1 MAGIAEISP
10 SFHLARS
17 ILYIVITGFNTDIE
31 FEGVVYHVQT
41 EDKGLSTPVILS
53 LVYDRGTI
61 LASKRAPYEDL
72 LKEEF
77 YEKALAERLQR
88 QHSLICA
95 AVSKGRIED
104 LKQMSALE
112 NGAAADLAARLKK
125 KRSSRGE
132 TTAVAELTDNI
143 HDTSRVPENVLHA
156 GLREEI
162 EAAKWESSLDE
173 DVPKPSGDLEPI
185 PIPDL
190 AYVSKASVR
199 FTQDGSL
206 DDEVRIFDD
215 DSILPSEAV
224 EIVSDLAGTPRPA
237 NNKLTVEFIGES
249 RFRGGEDKTVSIMV
263 CRGTERKVVGDA
275 EVMVKIL
282 GSSFR
287 PLIFHARTD
296 KNGLAIVHM
305 HLPHFQFGRAKML
318 VRAMSNGEEV
328 ELRRVISH
336 G

>member
-1 MAGIAEISP
+1 M
-10 SFHLARS
+10 
-17 ILYIVITGFNTDIE
+17 ITGFNTDIE

-41 EDKGLSTPVILS
+41 EDKGLATPFILS
-53 LVYDRGTI
+53 LVYNRGTI

-72 LKEEF
+72 LAADEF
-77 YEKALAERLQR
+77 DENILAERLQR

-104 LKQMSALE
+104 LKQMSAADSASRSRKKRANGHEAVSAVQVAE
-112 NGAAADLAARLKK
+112 NGHDV
-125 KRSSRGE
+125 
-132 TTAVAELTDNI
+132 AVIEELPDNI
-143 HDTSRVPENVLHA
+143 AHA

-162 EAAKWESSLDE
+162 EAARWESTFDNE
-173 DVPKPSGDLEPI
+173 PEVPKPAFDLEPI
-185 PIPDL
+185 PKPEL
-190 AYVSKASVR
+190 EYVSKAHAGSDRGSVP
-199 FTQDGSL
+199 FT
-206 DDEVRIFDD
+206 DEVRIFED

-224 EIVSDLAGTPRPA
+224 EIISDLAGSARPA
-237 NNKLTVEFIGES
+237 NNKLTAEFLGES
-249 RFRGGEDKTVSIMV
+249 RFKGGEDKTVTIMV

-275 EVMVKIL
+275 EVMVKVL

-296 KNGLAIVHM
+296 SNGIANVHM
-305 HLPHFQFGRAKML
+305 HLPHFQSGRAKML
-318 VRAMSNGEEV
+318 VRAMSSGEEV

>member
-1 MAGIAEISP
+1 M
-10 SFHLARS
+10 
-17 ILYIVITGFNTDIE
+17 ITGFNTDIE

-41 EDKGLSTPVILS
+41 EDKGRSTPFILS
-53 LVYDRGTI
+53 LVYNRGTI

-72 LKEEF
+72 LTKDQLD
-77 YEKALAERLQR
+77 EKVLAERLQR

-104 LKQMSALE
+104 LKQMSAAD
-112 NGAAADLAARLKK
+112 GAGSVKKAAARARK
-125 KRSSRGE
+125 KRPNSRE
-132 TTAVAELTDNI
+132 VVVAPQVPESIREVAVVAEL
-143 HDTSRVPENVLHA
+143 PENIAHA

-162 EAAKWESSLDE
+162 EAARWESSFNDE
-173 DVPKPSGDLEPI
+173 PEVPKPAFDLEPI
-185 PIPDL
+185 PKPEP
-190 AYVSKASVR
+190 AYVSKARVGADGGTSVS
-199 FTQDGSL
+199 FT
-206 DDEVRIFDD
+206 DEVRIFED

-224 EIVSDLAGTPRPA
+224 EIISDFAGSTRPA
-237 NNKLTVEFIGES
+237 NNKLTIEFIGES

-275 EVMVKIL
+275 EVMVKVL

-296 KNGLAIVHM
+296 NNGIANVHM
-305 HLPHFQFGRAKML
+305 HLPHFQSGRAKML